1 VGRRVAALTVVAS
14 SAVTLAFSLPA
25 GGTGTV
31 GTLSSAQAEAASLA
45 AQIQTLG
52 AQVDALDQQYESD
65 LAKKAAIDQQITA
78 TEQQIAQSKDR
89 VGKDRQVLHKAA
101 IEAYL
106 TGGTSAAASSLFS
119 ASQTAA
125 MDSTVYTQVAAGD
138 LNTSLANLNT
148 ALAQLGAARQTL
160 QNQDEQAAHV
170 VAAAQ
175 SAVQS
180 AQGVEA
186 QLQSKLDQ
194 VKGNIAVLVAQ
205 QEAAQAAA
213 AQAAAEAAIA
223 PPSVPS
229 SLPAPPPAGGGA
241 GEIAVH
247 AAETQLGVPYVWGGE
262 SPGHGF
268 DCSGLTAWAWGQAGV
283 YLPHYSGAQMADS
296 TPVPVSDLQPGDL
309 LFYGPGGSQHVAM
322 YVGGGEM
329 IEATFPGTVVRI
341 DPVRIGT
348 YDFAG
353 AGRP

>member
-1 VGRRVAALTVVAS
+1 MVAS

-25 GGTGTV
+25 GGTGTE
-31 GTLSSAQAEAASLA
+31 GTLSSAQAEAASLE

-52 AQVDALDQQYESD
+52 AQVDALDQEYQAD
-65 LAKKAAIDQQITA
+65 LGKKAAIDQQITA
-78 TEQQIAQSKDR
+78 TEQQIAQSKAK

-106 TGGTSAAASSLFS
+106 TGGTSAATSSLFS

-138 LNTSLANLNT
+138 LTTSVANLNT
-148 ALAQLGAARQTL
+148 ALTQLAAARQTL
-160 QNQDEQAAHV
+160 QSQDAQAAKV

-175 SAVQS
+175 GALQS
-180 AQGVEA
+180 ARGVEA
-186 QLQSKLDQ
+186 QLQAKLDQ

-205 QEAAQAAA
+205 QAAAQAAA
-213 AQAAAEAAIA
+213 ARVAAEAAIA
-223 PPSVPS
+223 PPVQPP
-229 SLPAPPPAGGGA
+229 SLPAPPPVGGGGGA
-241 GEIAVH
+241 VAVH
-247 AAETQLGVPYVWGGE
+247 AAETQLGVPYVWGAE

-268 DCSGLTAWAWGQAGV
+268 DCSGLTAWAWSQAGV

-329 IEATFPGTVVRI
+329 IEAPFPGTVVRI
-341 DPVRIGT
+341 DPARIDTGN
-348 YDFAG
+348 FAG